1 MTNAFTQDRTIN
13 SLQITCNCATDE
25 TENKTDFKISNHGA
39 ATTKNNNVGK
49 ICLNSLDTHFC
60 F

>member
-1 MTNAFTQDRTIN
+1 MVLHKTELLN
-13 SLQITCNCATDE
+13 SLPITWNCATDE

-49 ICLNSLDTHFC
+49 ICLNSLNTHFC